1 MRAFWLLVIC
11 MVGAGGYFVVGLQA
25 PPDSVT
31 FAPEE
36 ALLAREK
43 AAQSRE
49 IAPSPLEYVTSLRG
63 QEDSETYWVKLA
75 TSYASWVGNREALE
89 ARQEILKIF
98 GSAPDPTR
106 ALILVVRSVSSDPT
120 PPEQDPM
127 WSSAAEQLLPLWK
140 DSQLLRAGRD
150 LMLAARNGK
159 AQRLLASS
167 LLQFGLRADS
177 DELPDSLRTTLA
189 ADFIDLYFLTSD
201 EKLKSEIHDHI
212 GALAGEEVAAALGS
226 PDWLPEIS
234 EAENTARAVA
244 EIVEDACQPG
254 ISLDTFAAAVA
265 ALQEL
270 HPEAL
275 QQLSSRA
282 SIVQESVAA
291 REILEKALR
300 TP

>member
-11 MVGAGGYFVVGLQA
+11 VVGAGGYFIVGLRA
-25 PPDSVT
+25 PPDT
-31 FAPEE
+31 GTPDAEAQFAGET
-36 ALLAREK
+36 
-43 AAQSRE
+43 AAQRRE
-49 IAPSPLEYVTSLRG
+49 TAPSPLEYVTSLRG
-63 QEDSETYWVKLA
+63 QEGPETYWEKLA
-75 TSYASWVGNREALE
+75 TSYASWVGNKQALE

-98 GSAPDPTR
+98 GSAAEPSR
-106 ALILVVRSVSSDPT
+106 ALILIVRTVSSDPT

-150 LMLAARNGK
+150 LMLVARNGK

-177 DELPDSLRTTLA
+177 DELPDSLRTALA

-265 ALQEL
+265 ALQVL

-275 QQLSSRA
+275 LQLSSRA
-282 SIVQESVAA
+282 SIVRESVPA
-291 REILEKALR
+291 REILEKALK
-300 TP
+300 P